1 MKKNIV
7 FIILI
12 VLAFAGGVYLS
23 NSGQIEKLIPSSL
36 REKVGVEVS
45 ENKHHITSF
54 SNDQLSI
61 SKVVEAVGPSVV
73 TISAEKSVLKPSSF
87 GFNPFGFGSLF
98 EQFYQ
103 QPSAEDFETIEQD
116 IGTGFVVLA
125 EENNQLFIITNRHVV
140 SDLNLNYL
148 VYDYQDQVYEVTDIY
163 RDPVND
169 LAILAVENVN
179 LPALSLGDSDQ
190 LQIGESVIAIGTALG
205 QFRNTVTSGI
215 ISGVGMGITASNVFG
230 GQQENLDNII
240 QTDAAINPGNSGG
253 PLINARGEVIGVN
266 VATSAGADNIGF
278 ALPINIV
285 KNSLANFEAT
295 GEFDRAVLG
304 ISYTL
309 ISEQAAIVNEVPQG
323 AYVREVFDNSNAQRA
338 GLQAGDIITKFNG
351 KKITETETLAK
362 LLNEI
367 RVGSEVELEIWRE
380 GEKETLKITLEK
392 SASES

>member
-169 LAILAVENVN
+169 LAILAVEDMN
-179 LPALSLGDSDQ
+179 LPALSLRDSDQ

-215 ISGVGMGITASNVFG
+215 ISGVGRGITASNVFS

>member
-140 SDLNLNYL
+140 GDLNLNYL

-169 LAILAVENVN
+169 LAILAVEDMN

-215 ISGVGMGITASNVFG
+215 ISGVGRGITASNVFG

>member
-7 FIILI
+7 FVVL
-12 VLAFAGGVYLS
+12 VLLAFAGGVYLS
-23 NSGQIEKLIPSSL
+23 NTGQIEKILPNSL
-36 REKVGVEVS
+36 GEKVGTEDLTTD
-45 ENKHHITSF
+45 HRITSF
-54 SNDQLSI
+54 SDDQLSI
-61 SKVVEAVGPSVV
+61 SEVVEAVGPSVV
-73 TISAEKSVLKPSSF
+73 TISAERNVLRPGSF
-87 GFNPFGFGSLF
+87 SFSPFGFGSLF

-103 QPSAEDFETIEQD
+103 SPSEEDFETIEQD

-125 EENNQLFIITNRHVV
+125 KESNQLFVITNRHVV
-140 SDLNLNYL
+140 SDFNLNYL

-169 LAILAVENVN
+169 LAILNVKDLN
-179 LPALSLGDSDQ
+179 LPALTLGDSDQ
-190 LQIGESVIAIGTALG
+190 IKIGESVIAIGTALG

-215 ISGVGMGITASNVFG
+215 ISGVGRGITASNVFG

-278 ALPINIV
+278 ALPINLV

-295 GEFDRAVLG
+295 GKFDRAVLG
-304 ISYTL
+304 VAYTL

-323 AYVREVFDNSNAQRA
+323 AYIQEVFADSNAERG
-338 GLQAGDIITKFNG
+338 GLQVGDIITKFNG
-351 KKITETETLAK
+351 QKITETETLPK
-362 LLNEI
+362 LLNET
-367 RVGSEVELEIWRE
+367 RVGSEVELEIWRK
-380 GEKETLKITLEK
+380 GKKETLKITLEK
-392 SASES
+392 SNS